1 MALESPQVVRC
12 GWCEATIREGG
23 ERLGHRVRCAACGA
37 WTIEPAPTEGDLE
50 RAYAGWYRPAGG
62 RFAGFGDA
70 LLGRLR
76 ARLAARLDRRAPA
89 GRVLDVGAGEGALL
103 DALRS
108 RGRDVLGIDRAASHP
123 SVREMEL
130 AEVEGEWAAIV
141 FWHSLEHLPRA
152 GAGLDRAASIL
163 VPGGVLAIAMPNSSS
178 FQARVFGERWF
189 AVDFPRHLVHVPS
202 SALLGRLRRL
212 GMKAE
217 RVSYWRGGQVA
228 FGWLHGF
235 VGWLP
240 GRPNLY
246 DAIRRQAAREDP
258 MPALARML
266 ALAAAVLLL
275 PAALLCAAVEIACRQ
290 GGTVYVE
297 ARLV

>member
-1 MALESPQVVRC
+1 MAPKSPQVVLC
-12 GWCEATIREGG
+12 GWCEAAIREGG
-23 ERLGHRVRCAACGA
+23 ERLGRRVRCADCGA
-37 WTIEPAPTEGDLE
+37 WTTDPAPTERDLK
-50 RAYAGWYRPAGG
+50 RAYADWYRPAGG

-76 ARLAARLDRRAPA
+76 ARLAARLDRLAPA
-89 GRVLDVGAGEGALL
+89 GRVLDVGAGDGALL

-108 RGRDVLGIDRAASHP
+108 CGRDVLGIDRTVSHP

-130 AEVEGEWAAIV
+130 TEVEGRWAGIV

-152 GAGLDRAASIL
+152 GASLDHAASIL
-163 VPGGVLAIAMPNSSS
+163 VPDGVLAIAMPNSSS

-217 RVSYWRGGQVA
+217 RISYWRGGQVA

-246 DAIRRQAAREDP
+246 DAIRRSDAREEP
-258 MPALARML
+258 MPGQARTL
-266 ALAAAVLLL
+266 ALVAAVLLL
-275 PAALLCAAVEIACRQ
+275 PAALLCAILEIACRR

-297 ARLV
+297 ARHV